1 MKNALLFSVL
11 VVLASCSGVKKTQ
24 EALNMGN
31 YLTAMD
37 KAIVNLAENK
47 TKKGNQEYI
56 VLLEDAFAKNAER
69 EQQEIDFLL
78 KDGNPAHLE
87 KVYNK
92 YSQLKN
98 IQERIRPLL
107 PLRINE
113 KGRNA
118 SFDFVN
124 YDNRLLDVKD
134 GLSEYL
140 YGNALGL
147 LASAQHK
154 ADYRAAYDDLQ
165 YLQKINPG
173 YRQTLAKMDE
183 AYDRG
188 LEYVRVEI
196 GNRTQQILPERLERD
211 LMDFNAYGI
220 DNFWLQYHTN
230 PLPKVKYDYAMN
242 LDFME
247 INISPERINETQII
261 KEREI
266 KDGYKHLLDDKGN
279 TVKDSLGN
287 PIKVDRLK
295 TVKCTFYRFT
305 QSKSA
310 QIGARVRFTN
320 LANGQEINAY
330 PLSSGFVFEHV
341 FANYQGDKRALDN
354 ELLLFLDAREVPFPS
369 NEQMVYDAG
378 EDLKARLKN
387 IVASHQFN

>member
-124 YDNRLLDVKD
+124 YDNRLLEVKD

-140 YGNALGL
+140 Y
-147 LASAQHK
+147 
-154 ADYRAAYDDLQ
+154 
-165 YLQKINPG
+165 
-173 YRQTLAKMDE
+173 
-183 AYDRG
+183 
-188 LEYVRVEI
+188 
-196 GNRTQQILPERLERD
+196 
-211 LMDFNAYGI
+211 
-220 DNFWLQYHTN
+220 
-230 PLPKVKYDYAMN
+230 
-242 LDFME
+242 
-247 INISPERINETQII
+247 
-261 KEREI
+261 
-266 KDGYKHLLDDKGN
+266 
-279 TVKDSLGN
+279 
-287 PIKVDRLK
+287 
-295 TVKCTFYRFT
+295 
-305 QSKSA
+305 
-310 QIGARVRFTN
+310 
-320 LANGQEINAY
+320 
-330 PLSSGFVFEHV
+330 
-341 FANYQGDKRALDN
+341 
-354 ELLLFLDAREVPFPS
+354 
-369 NEQMVYDAG
+369 
-378 EDLKARLKN
+378 
-387 IVASHQFN
+387 